1 MAKRELRL
9 AAGARKE
16 LRAFVGG
23 GSARAATA
31 ARFQDTEGMIVTL
44 WTVVTCDCDF
54 GNDE

>member
-44 WTVVTCDCDF
+44 WTVVTCDC